1 MRFAIAFRKAGCAG
15 GRSPPPARSTI
26 AIPARLRPASSRAA
40 TRRSRATSAPLYIRV
55 PPAVRP
61 GVTRPARSYARRFC
75 TPVPTISAATEM
87 TYTLRV
93 ESLIVFATFSSH
105 WFASGLNAR

>member
-1 MRFAIAFRKAGCAG
+1 MV
-15 GRSPPPARSTI
+15 SPLQSVRRRVFSSSSSSTI

-40 TRRSRATSAPLYIRV
+40 TRRSRVMSAPLYIRV

-93 ESLIVFATFSSH
+93 ESLIVFATFSSQLVCI
-105 WFASGLNAR
+105 WLER